1 MLCFFINQTIFFN
14 NFGHT
19 DVLSGNILAFYLA
32 YIQAVHLAVEVH
44 GSSLSSG
51 GRRLAVLTAIMT
63 QVNIHDLYMSLGKHH
78 LKSVTAGVQVRCD
91 KCDGKHPTARPGRR
105 LYCGLE
111 GSRSGRDC
119 WDVKRLNIQKNKSNK
134 GD

>member
-51 GRRLAVLTAIMT
+51 GRRLAVLTE
-63 QVNIHDLYMSLGKHH
+63 LGKSPVEIPAV
-78 LKSVTAGVQVRCD
+78 LTALG
-91 KCDGKHPTARPGRR
+91 PG
-105 LYCGLE
+105 G
-111 GSRSGRDC
+111 
-119 WDVKRLNIQKNKSNK
+119 
-134 GD
+134 